1 MTTSKPAGLAPYFKK
16 GPLAVLLLGLSSG
29 FPLAL
34 VLGTLTYWLSKAG
47 IQKSTVGLFAL
58 AGTPYILKFL
68 WSPFLDRT
76 SLPFAS
82 TLGQRRMWLW
92 SVQIVLV
99 GALVGLGFSDPA
111 EDVIR
116 TAIWVLIVA
125 FLSASQDIL
134 IDAYRIEILD
144 EDELPYGSAMI
155 NFGART
161 GMLIGGA
168 GTVWLSTQIGW
179 AMAYSVMGLMVL
191 PGAIAALWIGE
202 PTAAREARAHADT
215 AYSDAPGISAYLSRT
230 VLAPFRSFLQIDG
243 AILILMFVAIYKVGD
258 AMANTMV
265 SPLIVELGFSDDD
278 YIFANKVVGFW
289 ALIAGTALGAPLL
302 DKLGMARALFFS
314 GVFMMATNVM
324 FAVLATSGASV
335 PMLALTIGLENF
347 SSGVGL
353 AVFVTYI
360 SGLCNLAFTGTH
372 YALLSSVAS
381 LGRTFVA
388 ASGGVIAEAI
398 GWVPFFLVTTAAAL
412 PGLGLLWLLWQRG
425 YTGERARVQARSD
438 KPINKAAVVAFM
450 AGLITLLLAVNLW
463 RYIR

>member
-1 MTTSKPAGLAPYFKK
+1 MITQALTGLQPYLKR

-34 VLGTLTYWLSKAG
+34 VLSTLTYWLSKVG

-68 WSPFLDRT
+68 WSPFLDRVR
-76 SLPFAS
+76 LPLS
-82 TLGQRRMWLW
+82 QTLGQRRMWLW
-92 SVQIVLV
+92 TVQVLLV
-99 GALVGLGFSDPA
+99 GSLMGLGFSDPA
-111 EDVIR
+111 SDVIR
-116 TAIWVLIVA
+116 TALWVLLVA

-144 EDELPYGSAMI
+144 EDELAYGSAMI

-168 GTVWLSTQIGW
+168 GTVWLSTQVGW
-179 AMAYSVMGLMVL
+179 ALAYSIMGLMVL
-191 PGAIAALWIGE
+191 PGAFAALWIGE
-202 PTAAREARAHADT
+202 PTAAAQAREAAQLSYGDT
-215 AYSDAPGISAYLSRT
+215 PGIGAYLNRT
-230 VLAPFRSFLQIDG
+230 VVAPFRAFLQIDG
-243 AILILMFVAIYKVGD
+243 AILILLFVAIYKVGD

-265 SPLIVELGFSDDD
+265 SPLVVELGFSDND

-302 DKLGMARALFFS
+302 AKLGMARALFFT
-314 GVFMMATNVM
+314 GLFMMVTNVM
-324 FAVLATSGASV
+324 FAVLSQSGASV
-335 PMLALTIGLENF
+335 FMLALTIGLENF

-381 LGRTFVA
+381 LGRTLVA
-388 ASGGVIAEAI
+388 ASGGAIAEAI
-398 GWVPFFLVTTAAAL
+398 GWAPFFLLTTAAAL

-425 YTGERARVQARSD
+425 YTGENARVQTDQSKAV
-438 KPINKAAVVAFM
+438 NKTAVIGFM
-450 AGLITLLLAVNLW
+450 GVLIVLLLIVNLW

>member
-1 MTTSKPAGLAPYFKK
+1 MSSQTLSGLRPYFKR

-34 VLGTLTYWLSKAG
+34 VLGTLTYWLSKVG

-68 WSPFLDRT
+68 WSPFLDRAA
-76 SLPFAS
+76 LPFAS
-82 TLGQRRMWLW
+82 KVGQRRMWLW
-92 SVQIVLV
+92 CVQLLLV
-99 GALVGLGFSDPA
+99 GALIGLGFSDPA
-111 EDVIR
+111 TDVVR
-116 TAIWVLIVA
+116 TAIWVLVVA

-134 IDAYRIEILD
+134 IDAYRIEILE
-144 EDELPYGSAMI
+144 EDELAYGSAMI

-168 GTVWLSTQIGW
+168 GTVWLSTQMGW
-179 AMAYSVMGLMVL
+179 AMSYSVMGLMVL
-191 PGAIAALWIGE
+191 PGALAALWIGE
-202 PTAAREARAHADT
+202 PKAAAQARAAADT
-215 AYSDAPGISAYLSRT
+215 AYSDAQGIGSYLNRT
-230 VLAPFRSFLQIDG
+230 LIAPFRAFLQIEG
-243 AILILMFVAIYKVGD
+243 ALLILVFVAIYKVGD

-265 SPLIVELGFSDDD
+265 SPLIVELGFTDDD

-302 DKLGMARALFFS
+302 DKLGMARALFFT
-314 GVFMMATNVM
+314 GLFMMVTNLM
-324 FAVLATSGASV
+324 FAMLATSGASV
-335 PMLALTIGLENF
+335 PMLAFTIGLENF

-398 GWVPFFLVTTAAAL
+398 GWVPFFVVTTFAAV
-412 PGLGLLWLLWQRG
+412 PGLGLLWLLWRRG
-425 YTGERARVQARSD
+425 YTGESARVAVRAD
-438 KPINKAAVVAFM
+438 KAVNKKAVIAFM
-450 AGLITLLLAVNLW
+450 GALITLLLIVNLW